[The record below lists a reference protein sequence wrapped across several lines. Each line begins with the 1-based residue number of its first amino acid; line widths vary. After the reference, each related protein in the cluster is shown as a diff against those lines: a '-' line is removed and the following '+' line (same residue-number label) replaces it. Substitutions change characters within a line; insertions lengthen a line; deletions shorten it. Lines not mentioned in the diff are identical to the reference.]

1 MTDLAYLFLALTA
14 VFALADWYAVT
25 HDLQLLEYVS
35 KPATMLALMGV
46 AITLE
51 PEVDDRRIAFVV
63 ALGLSM
69 IGDVFLMLRHDPS
82 PNGEFVEK
90 GYFVPGLAAFLFA
103 HLAYIVGF
111 QIDGGSVWLVLALF
125 VAIRVASLAV
135 TVRLLASIKERG
147 LQALTAPV
155 RAYALVICGMVAAAA
170 ATGEPLAIAG
180 ALLFFFSDFLIA
192 WSRFVTSIAWAPLAI
207 IVTYHL
213 GQTGLVLSLI

>member
-1 MTDLAYLFLALTA
+1 MTGPAWILLGIAAAL
-14 VFALADWYAVT
+14 ALADWYAVT
-25 HDLQLLEYVS
+25 HDSRALEYFS

-51 PEVDDRRIAFVV
+51 PEVDGRRIAFVV
-63 ALGLSM
+63 ALGLSLL
-69 IGDVFLMLRHDPS
+69 GDAFLMLRRER
-82 PNGEFVEK
+82 NGFVEK
-90 GYFVPGLAAFLFA
+90 GMFVPGLAAFLVA

-111 QIDGGSVWLVLALF
+111 QIDGGPVWMVLALF

-135 TVRLLASIKERG
+135 TVRLLASIKESG
-147 LQALTAPV
+147 LQPLAAPV

-170 ATGEPLAIAG
+170 STGEPLAIAG

-192 WSRFVTSIAWAPLAI
+192 WSRFVTPLSWAPLAI

-213 GQTGLVLSLI
+213 GQTGLVLSLA